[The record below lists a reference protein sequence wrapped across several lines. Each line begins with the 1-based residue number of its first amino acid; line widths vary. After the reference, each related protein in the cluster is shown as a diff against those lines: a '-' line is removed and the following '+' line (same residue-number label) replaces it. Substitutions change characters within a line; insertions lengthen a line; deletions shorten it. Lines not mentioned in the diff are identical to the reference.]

1 MLLYFPLGLC
11 DGNQEKCF
19 YESLQSLVPLIL
31 YVCEDDEEDEEEEED
46 TFLTADEKKSI
57 YSKAVN
63 LLMSLT
69 LPLEC
74 LVCLVKIFFTFHW

>member
-1 MLLYFPLGLC
+1 MYFPFRLC
-11 DGNQEKCF
+11 EGKQENVF
-19 YESLQSLVPLIL
+19 MNLLSLQSLVPLIL
-31 YVCEDDEEDEEEEED
+31 YVCEEDEEHEEEEED

-74 LVCLVKIFFTFHW
+74 LVCLVKIFLIFHW